1 MRFNHDW
8 PTWFYKRALKKLLSK
23 TTIIYWQSGC
33 DCSKIFAEI
42 TQPKHVWTKV
52 NTVVANQYILTA
64 AYPLLNMLFLYVRA
78 HPYLLMAL
86 TTLRHFDSYVVVM
99 QPIVPLLPLNLF
111 EVLVVQDSHPAHS
124 LLNNTSWYFHSRK
137 VYFCLK
143 VKTHIRPVQ
152 CSAVFPK
159 HYPPFE
165 IWPIWAN
172 SSWAGSFFCLPYC
185 FGLCSL

>member
-1 MRFNHDW
+1 M
-8 PTWFYKRALKKLLSK
+8 
-23 TTIIYWQSGC
+23 
-33 DCSKIFAEI
+33 
-42 TQPKHVWTKV
+42 WTKV

-152 CSAVFPK
+152 CSAVQCFPNTILPLK
-159 HYPPFE
+159 SGQSELILHGP
-165 IWPIWAN
+165 AH
-172 SSWAGSFFCLPYC
+172 SSACRIVLGCALSNPVTWEVLARDYC
-185 FGLCSL
+185 RCST